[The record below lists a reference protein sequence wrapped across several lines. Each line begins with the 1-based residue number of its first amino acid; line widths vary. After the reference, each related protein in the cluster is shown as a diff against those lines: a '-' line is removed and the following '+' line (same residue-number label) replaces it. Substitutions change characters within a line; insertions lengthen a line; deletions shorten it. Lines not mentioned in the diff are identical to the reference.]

1 MRIRNNIS
9 SINATRNQGIN
20 QGNMSKSLEKLST
33 GYKINRAGD
42 DAAGLALSEG
52 MRRQIYGINQAMS
65 NVNDGI
71 GLVNTGEGALT
82 EVHSMLQR
90 LNTLAVQS
98 ANGTYNSTA
107 RTNIEAERTELLDE
121 LDRIAASCNFNDI
134 DLFNTGEDSTG
145 PLPPPPSIHSEIP
158 LQIGCTAE
166 ETLTAQRYYMGKDA
180 LQLTDIKFTSVEEAN
195 DSIPQIK
202 RAIEA
207 VSLIR
212 SDFGSVYTHL
222 QHTHNS
228 LSVNHENLQASES
241 AIRDT
246 SMCDEFTAYTKHN
259 ILLQSA
265 QSMMAQANAMSQN
278 VLSLLQ

>member
-9 SINATRNQGIN
+9 SINSTRNQGIN
-20 QGNMSKSLEKLST
+20 QGNMAKSLEKLST

-42 DAAGLALSEG
+42 NAAGLALSEG
-52 MRRQIYGINQAMS
+52 MRRQIYGLKQAMG
-65 NVNDGI
+65 NVKDGI

-90 LNTLAVQS
+90 LNTLAVQA

-107 RTNIEAERTELLDE
+107 RSNIISETDELLNE
-121 LDRIAASCNFNDI
+121 IDRIAGSCNFNDI
-134 DLFNTGEDSTG
+134 DLFNTGEGQSN
-145 PLPPPPSIHSEIP
+145 LPPPPEIHSEIP
-158 LQIGCTAE
+158 LQIGCSAE
-166 ETLTAQRYYMGKDA
+166 ETLTAKRYYMGSSA
-180 LQLTDIKFTSVEEAN
+180 LQLNGIDLTGVKEAN
-195 DSIPQIK
+195 EALPKIK
-202 RAIEA
+202 KAVEA

-222 QHTHNS
+222 KHTYS
-228 LSVNHENLQASES
+228 SISITRENMQASES

-246 SMCDEFTAYTKHN
+246 SMCDEFTNYTRDN

-265 QSMMAQANAMSQN
+265 QAMMVQANAMSNN

>member
-9 SINATRNQGIN
+9 SINSTRNQGIN
-20 QGNMSKSLEKLST
+20 QGNMAKSLEKLST

-42 DAAGLALSEG
+42 NAAGLALSEG
-52 MRRQIYGINQAMS
+52 MRRQIYGLKQAMG
-65 NVNDGI
+65 NVKDGI

-90 LNTLAVQS
+90 LNTLAVQA

-107 RTNIEAERTELLDE
+107 RSNIISETDELLNE
-121 LDRIAASCNFNDI
+121 IDRIAESCNFNDI
-134 DLFNTGEDSTG
+134 DLFKKGSLGN
-145 PLPPPPSIHSEIP
+145 PPPELHSEIP
-158 LQIGCTAE
+158 LQIGCSAE
-166 ETLTAQRYYMGKDA
+166 ETLTAKRYYMGSEA
-180 LQLTDIKFTSVEEAN
+180 LQLDDIDLTGVKEAN
-195 DSIPQIK
+195 EALPKIK
-202 RAIEA
+202 KAVEA

-222 QHTHNS
+222 KHTYS
-228 LSVNHENLQASES
+228 SISITRENMQASES

-246 SMCDEFTAYTKHN
+246 SMCDEFTNYTRDN

-265 QSMMAQANAMSQN
+265 QAMMVQANAMSNN

>member
-9 SINATRNQGIN
+9 SINSTRNQGIN
-20 QGNMSKSLEKLST
+20 QGNMAKSLEKLST

-42 DAAGLALSEG
+42 NAAGLALSEG
-52 MRRQIYGINQAMS
+52 MRRQIYGLKQAMG
-65 NVNDGI
+65 NVKDGI

-90 LNTLAVQS
+90 LNTLAVQA
-98 ANGTYNSTA
+98 ANGTYNSVA
-107 RTNIEAERTELLDE
+107 RNNIVSETDELLNE
-121 LDRIAASCNFNDI
+121 IDRIAGSCNFNDI
-134 DLFNTGEDSTG
+134 DLFNTGEDGPS
-145 PLPPPPSIHSEIP
+145 PLPPPPSVHSEIT
-158 LQIGCTAE
+158 LQIGCSET
-166 ETLTAQRYYMGKDA
+166 ETLTATRYYMGSEA
-180 LQLTDIKFTSVEEAN
+180 LQLDGIDLTGVEKANEAIPKIKKAV
-195 DSIPQIK
+195 
-202 RAIEA
+202 EA

-222 QHTHNS
+222 QHTYS
-228 LSVNHENLQASES
+228 SISITRENMQASES

-246 SMCDEFTAYTKHN
+246 SMCDEFTNYTRDN

-265 QSMMAQANAMSQN
+265 QAMMVQANAMSSN

>member
-9 SINATRNQGIN
+9 SINSTRNQGIN
-20 QGNMSKSLEKLST
+20 QGNMAKSLEKLST

-42 DAAGLALSEG
+42 NAAGLALSEG
-52 MRRQIYGINQAMS
+52 MRRQIYGLKQAMG
-65 NVNDGI
+65 NVKDGI

-90 LNTLAVQS
+90 LNTLAVQA

-107 RTNIEAERTELLDE
+107 RSNI
-121 LDRIAASCNFNDI
+121 
-134 DLFNTGEDSTG
+134 TGV
-145 PLPPPPSIHSEIP
+145 
-158 LQIGCTAE
+158 
-166 ETLTAQRYYMGKDA
+166 K
-180 LQLTDIKFTSVEEAN
+180 EAN
-195 DSIPQIK
+195 EALPKIK
-202 RAIEA
+202 KAVEA

-222 QHTHNS
+222 KHTYS
-228 LSVNHENLQASES
+228 SISITRENMQASES

-246 SMCDEFTAYTKHN
+246 SMCDEFTNYTRDN

-265 QSMMAQANAMSQN
+265 QAMMVQANAMSNN

>member
-42 DAAGLALSEG
+42 NAAGLALSEG
-52 MRRQIYGINQAMS
+52 MRRQIHGLKQAMS
-65 NVNDGI
+65 NTKDGI

-90 LNTLAVQS
+90 LNTLATQS
-98 ANGTYNSTA
+98 ANGTYNSVA
-107 RTNIEAERTELLDE
+107 RENIESERAQLLDE
-121 LDRIAASCNFNDI
+121 IDRIAESCNFNDI
-134 DLFNTGEDSTG
+134 DLFDAQKDSS
-145 PLPPPPSIHSEIP
+145 LPPPPEVSSQIP
-158 LQIGCTAE
+158 LQIGCSQE
-166 ETLTAQRYYMGKDA
+166 ETLTVQRYYVSSSA
-180 LQLTDIKFTSVEEAN
+180 LKLDDIKFTSVEEAN

-265 QSMMAQANAMSQN
+265 QSMMVQANAMSQN

>member
-1 MRIRNNIS
+1 M
-9 SINATRNQGIN
+9 A
-20 QGNMSKSLEKLST
+20 KSLEKLST

-42 DAAGLALSEG
+42 NAAGLALSEG
-52 MRRQIYGINQAMS
+52 MRRQIYGLKQAMG
-65 NVNDGI
+65 NVKDGI

-90 LNTLAVQS
+90 LNTLAVQA

-107 RTNIEAERTELLDE
+107 RSNIISETDELLNE
-121 LDRIAASCNFNDI
+121 IDRIAESCNFNDI
-134 DLFNTGEDSTG
+134 DLFKKGSLGN
-145 PLPPPPSIHSEIP
+145 PPPELHSEIP
-158 LQIGCTAE
+158 LQIGCSAE
-166 ETLTAQRYYMGKDA
+166 ETLTAKRYYMGSEA
-180 LQLTDIKFTSVEEAN
+180 LQLDDIDLTGVKEAN
-195 DSIPQIK
+195 EALPKIK
-202 RAIEA
+202 KAVEA

-222 QHTHNS
+222 KHTYS
-228 LSVNHENLQASES
+228 SISITRENMQASES

-246 SMCDEFTAYTKHN
+246 SMCDEFTNYTRDN

-265 QSMMAQANAMSQN
+265 QAMMVQANAMSNN

>member
-42 DAAGLALSEG
+42 NAAGLALSEG
-52 MRRQIYGINQAMS
+52 MRRQIHGLKQAMS
-65 NVNDGI
+65 NTKDGI

-90 LNTLAVQS
+90 LNTLATQS
-98 ANGTYNSTA
+98 ANGTYNSVA
-107 RTNIEAERTELLDE
+107 RENIESERVQLLDE
-121 LDRIAASCNFNDI
+121 IDRIAESCNFNDI
-134 DLFNTGEDSTG
+134 DLFDAKKDSS
-145 PLPPPPSIHSEIP
+145 LPPPPKISDQIP
-158 LQIGCTAE
+158 LQIGCSQE
-166 ETLTAQRYYMGKDA
+166 ETLTVQRYYVSSSA
-180 LQLTDIKFTSVEEAN
+180 LKLDDIKFTSVEEAN
-195 DSIPQIK
+195 DAIPNIK
-202 RAIEA
+202 KAVEA

-222 QHTHNS
+222 EHTHKS
-228 LSVNHENLQASES
+228 LSVNRENLQASES

-246 SMCDEFTAYTKHN
+246 SMCDEFTNYTRDN

-265 QSMMAQANAMSQN
+265 QAMMTQANAMSQN